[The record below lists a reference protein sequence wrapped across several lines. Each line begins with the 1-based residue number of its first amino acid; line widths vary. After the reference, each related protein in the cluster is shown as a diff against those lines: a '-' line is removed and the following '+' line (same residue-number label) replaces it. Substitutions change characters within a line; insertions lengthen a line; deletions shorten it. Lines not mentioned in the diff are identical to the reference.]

1 MPGIYG
7 TLSSAGVPSDEI
19 GRMLDSV
26 RHYDWYSEEHWSTKE
41 IRIAALSLP
50 WGGGKLYADS
60 ETGDFAALAGEIYDA
75 AAVRRQLAT
84 DGARLQKGGQAELCL
99 HGFKQQGSAFFAG
112 LNGNFAIAIWQA
124 VERRLTI
131 VVDRFGMRPCYYL
144 PLPDG
149 LAFASEITA
158 LLAGGRASPR
168 PNAEAIA
175 TFFAYRQYVGG
186 ATMIEGVR
194 RLPPASALT
203 FEADRNR
210 CRLDRYWDLRSLAA
224 SPLVGDGIAL
234 DRIER
239 AFAASVKRCADGT
252 EGLGL
257 SLSGGLDSRTIMA
270 AVSPAQ
276 PLSCVT
282 LGIPGSMDLRLA
294 QQLAERSGRAFHACI
309 LDAEFLRHYEHHFRR
324 MVRLIEA
331 QTLAI
336 GITVPTI
343 DLYRQLGTRVLLRG
357 HAGELM
363 HMHRAYSCSLDDA
376 AFAVR
381 DEDGLEDWA
390 VHHLAAP
397 VFAEPGLAFLTP
409 RYRALVEPVARAALH
424 EILADLAGVE
434 PLVHRFW
441 LLFVRHLLPGA
452 VAPSIAKFGTV
463 VETRVPYIDADL
475 IAALLSAAPAL
486 KLRDDV
492 QSHIL
497 RRHAP
502 ALLAVPDSNTGAPL
516 GATPARV
523 ALSAFAKR
531 LLAKLGVAGYQP
543 YERLGLWLRQEAREF
558 VERILLSEQCLDR
571 GVLERDAVRT
581 AIHDHAAKRRNN
593 TYSIL
598 TMLSFELGQREFF
611 DQGSALQSLEQVG
624 DPARSGVAAN

>member
-1 MPGIYG
+1 
-7 TLSSAGVPSDEI
+7 
-19 GRMLDSV
+19 
-26 RHYDWYSEEHWSTKE
+26 
-41 IRIAALSLP
+41 
-50 WGGGKLYADS
+50 
-60 ETGDFAALAGEIYDA
+60 
-75 AAVRRQLAT
+75 
-84 DGARLQKGGQAELCL
+84 
-99 HGFKQQGSAFFAG
+99 
-112 LNGNFAIAIWQA
+112 
-124 VERRLTI
+124 
-131 VVDRFGMRPCYYL
+131 
-144 PLPDG
+144 
-149 LAFASEITA
+149 
-158 LLAGGRASPR
+158 
-168 PNAEAIA
+168 
-175 TFFAYRQYVGG
+175 
-186 ATMIEGVR
+186 
-194 RLPPASALT
+194 
-203 FEADRNR
+203 
-210 CRLDRYWDLRSLAA
+210 
-224 SPLVGDGIAL
+224 
-234 DRIER
+234 
-239 AFAASVKRCADGT
+239 
-252 EGLGL
+252 
-257 SLSGGLDSRTIMA
+257 MA

-294 QQLAERSGRAFHACI
+294 QQLAERSGRAFHPCI
-309 LDAEFLRHYEHHFRR
+309 LDAEFLRQYEHHFRR

-363 HMHRAYSCSLDDA
+363 HMHRAYSCSLDAA

-381 DEDGLEDWA
+381 DENGLEDWA

-397 VFAEPGLAFLTP
+397 VFAEPGLGFLTP
-409 RYRALVEPVARAALH
+409 RYRALVEPVARAVLH
-424 EILADLAGVE
+424 EILGELVGVE

-452 VAPSIAKFGTV
+452 LAPSIAKFGTV

-502 ALLAVPDSNTGAPL
+502 ELLTVPDSNTGAPL
-516 GATPARV
+516 GATRARI

-531 LLAKLGVAGYQP
+531 VLAKLGVVGYQP

-558 VERILLSEQCLDR
+558 VERILLSERCLDR
-571 GVLERDAVRT
+571 GVFERDAVRS
-581 AIHDHAAKRRNN
+581 AIDDHAAKRRNN

-598 TMLSFELGQREFF
+598 TMLSFELGQRELI
-611 DQGSALQSLEQVG
+611 DRGSSLPSEERID
-624 DPARSGVAAN
+624 DPAHSGVTAEIMVQNGAAPGLRMPQAASTNNGGASRSTRKPPVASKT